1 MEGKA
6 SVKHQVQR
14 SENTKDAGLHF
25 KSKITNTSLELE
37 NSKDLNTTTLGKHIS
52 TMGHDYTDSLVQLS
66 HVDTRPCEYCKN
78 GVFILHT
85 F

>member
-1 MEGKA
+1 MERNN
-6 SVKHQVQR
+6 SVKDQIQR

-25 KSKITNTSLELE
+25 KSKITNTLLELE
-37 NSKDLNTTTLGKHIS
+37 NSKNLNTTTLGKNIS
-52 TMGHDYTDSLVQLS
+52 TVSHDYTDLLPLLS
-66 HVDTRPCEYCKN
+66 HVDTRPCEYYKN

>member
-1 MEGKA
+1 MEGNA
-6 SVKHQVQR
+6 SVKHQIQR

-25 KSKITNTSLELE
+25 KSKITKTSLELE
-37 NSKDLNTTTLGKHIS
+37 NSKDLNTTTLGKRIS
-52 TMGHDYTDSLVQLS
+52 TMGHDYTDSLVLLS